1 MMLKERLVQL
11 REENGIA
18 QIELAE
24 RLHVTRQA
32 VSRWE
37 GGKTEPDVDTL
48 IAIAKIFGVSLD
60 YLCGADEVLR
70 PEKKEEPEE
79 QKQASGP
86 KKKGAAIA
94 LAALALLLLL
104 ALAACFFG
112 NRPVQKT
119 ESTELTFDQLDV
131 DHVQNDSIDRFDLEW

>member
-1 MMLKERLVQL
+1 METKDKLTSL
-11 REENGIA
+11 REQNGLS
-18 QIELAE
+18 QTELAE
-24 RLHVTRQA
+24 RVHVTRQA

-37 GGKTEPDVDTL
+37 CGKSSPSNETLNALAKLYGVPLSFLLDNEAELTE
-48 IAIAKIFGVSLD
+48 
-60 YLCGADEVLR
+60 R
-70 PEKKEEPEE
+70 KEEPE
-79 QKQASGP
+79 QKTGP

-112 NRPVQKT
+112 NRPVQGT

-131 DHVQNDSIDRFDLEW
+131 DHVQNDSIDGFDLEW

>member
-60 YLCGADEVLR
+60 YVCGADEVLR
-70 PEKKEEPEE
+70 PERKEELPEKEKRKKSVRVIAGIAVLAVLVMIGLTALFTVGKESQQTEAMTFE
-79 QKQASGP
+79 QMT
-86 KKKGAAIA
+86 
-94 LAALALLLLL
+94 
-104 ALAACFFG
+104 
-112 NRPVQKT
+112 T
-119 ESTELTFDQLDV
+119 ESITDNEIDTFD
-131 DHVQNDSIDRFDLEW
+131 FEW

>member
-24 RLHVTRQA
+24 RLHVTRQT

-60 YLCGADEVLR
+60 YVCGADEVLR
-70 PEKKEEPEE
+70 PERKEELPEKEKRKKSVRVIAGIAVLAVLVMIGLTALFTVGKESQQTEAMTFE
-79 QKQASGP
+79 QMT
-86 KKKGAAIA
+86 
-94 LAALALLLLL
+94 
-104 ALAACFFG
+104 
-112 NRPVQKT
+112 T
-119 ESTELTFDQLDV
+119 ESITDNEIDTFD
-131 DHVQNDSIDRFDLEW
+131 FEW

>member
-24 RLHVTRQA
+24 RLHVTRQT

-60 YLCGADEVLR
+60 YVCGADEVLR
-70 PEKKEEPEE
+70 PERKEELPEKEKRKKSVRVIAGIAVLAVLVMIGLTALFTVGKESQQTEAMTFE
-79 QKQASGP
+79 QMT
-86 KKKGAAIA
+86 
-94 LAALALLLLL
+94 
-104 ALAACFFG
+104 
-112 NRPVQKT
+112 T
-119 ESTELTFDQLDV
+119 ESITDNERDTFD
-131 DHVQNDSIDRFDLEW
+131 FEW

>member
-70 PEKKEEPEE
+70 PERKEELPEKEKRKKSVRVIAGIAVLAVLVMIGLTALFTVGKESQQTEAMTFE
-79 QKQASGP
+79 QMT
-86 KKKGAAIA
+86 
-94 LAALALLLLL
+94 
-104 ALAACFFG
+104 
-112 NRPVQKT
+112 T
-119 ESTELTFDQLDV
+119 ESITDNEIDTFD
-131 DHVQNDSIDRFDLEW
+131 FEW

>member
-24 RLHVTRQA
+24 RLHVTRQT

-70 PEKKEEPEE
+70 PERKEELPEKEKRKKSVRVIAGIAVLAVLVMIGLTALFTVGKESQQTEAMTFE
-79 QKQASGP
+79 QMT
-86 KKKGAAIA
+86 
-94 LAALALLLLL
+94 
-104 ALAACFFG
+104 
-112 NRPVQKT
+112 T
-119 ESTELTFDQLDV
+119 ESITDNEIDTFD
-131 DHVQNDSIDRFDLEW
+131 FEW

>member
-1 MMLKERLVQL
+1 METKNKLSSLRVQKGL
-11 REENGIA
+11 SQA
-18 QIELAE
+18 ELAKQV
-24 RLHVTRQA
+24 HVTRQT

-37 GGKTEPDVDTL
+37 CGNSYPNNDTL
-48 IAIAKIFGVSLD
+48 NALAKLYGVPLSFLLD
-60 YLCGADEVLR
+60 NEAELTQR
-70 PEKKEEPEE
+70 KEEPEE

>member
-70 PEKKEEPEE
+70 PERKEELPEKE
-79 QKQASGP
+79 KR
-86 KKKGAAIA
+86 KKSVRVIAGIAVLAVLVMIGLTALFTVGSTGAAFA
-94 LAALALLLLL
+94 SRSGCVLLWEQ
-104 ALAACFFG
+104 AGAE
-112 NRPVQKT
+112 NRKHRT
-119 ESTELTFDQLDV
+119 
-131 DHVQNDSIDRFDLEW
+131 DL

>member
-1 MMLKERLVQL
+1 METKNKLTSLRVQKGL
-11 REENGIA
+11 SQA
-18 QIELAE
+18 ELAKQV
-24 RLHVTRQA
+24 HVTRQT

-37 GGKTEPDVDTL
+37 CGNSYPNNDTL
-48 IAIAKIFGVSLD
+48 NALAKLYGVPLSFLLD
-60 YLCGADEVLR
+60 NEAELTQR
-70 PEKKEEPEE
+70 KEEPEE

>member
-1 MMLKERLVQL
+1 METKNKLTSLRVQKGL
-11 REENGIA
+11 S
-18 QIELAE
+18 QSELAE

-70 PEKKEEPEE
+70 PERKEELPEKEKRKKSVRVIAGIAVLAVLVMIGLTALFTVGKESQQTEAMTFE
-79 QKQASGP
+79 QMT
-86 KKKGAAIA
+86 
-94 LAALALLLLL
+94 
-104 ALAACFFG
+104 
-112 NRPVQKT
+112 T
-119 ESTELTFDQLDV
+119 ESITDNEIDTFD
-131 DHVQNDSIDRFDLEW
+131 FEW